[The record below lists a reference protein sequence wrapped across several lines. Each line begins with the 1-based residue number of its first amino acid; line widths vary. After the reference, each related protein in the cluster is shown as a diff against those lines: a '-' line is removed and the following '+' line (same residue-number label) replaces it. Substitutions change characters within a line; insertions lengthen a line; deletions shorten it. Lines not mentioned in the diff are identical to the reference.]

1 MNSKWHIL
9 GAGAVGSLWGCHLSS
24 SGFDVCLILRDADKL
39 ALFEKENVLSLQ
51 QDEQI
56 HSFPA
61 SAELTTSPEPIHQL
75 LITTKSIDTQEAVN
89 AIRDRLV
96 STPRIIILQNGMGSQ
111 QWLSEQFPNAEI
123 AWGSTTDGV
132 WLKAPFKAV
141 HAGKGVTY
149 LGSPDQTFP
158 WLSSLRN
165 GLLAVEEDNKITE
178 TLWRKL
184 AINCA
189 INPLTAIYQ
198 CKNGELCRNP
208 EYYAEMKKIC
218 TEVEKVIDALGLPL
232 FNQPLIEQ
240 AAKVAE
246 LTGNNSSSMM
256 LDAQHQRKTEI
267 DSITGF
273 LCKTAQKLGIKTP
286 TNHKYWQLIKDGHPP
301 LS

>member
-24 SGFDVCLILRDADKL
+24 SGFDVCLILRDAEKL
-39 ALFEKENVLSLQ
+39 ALFEKENALSLQ
-51 QDEQI
+51 QDEQT

-61 SAELTTSPEPIHQL
+61 SAELITSPEPIHQL
-75 LITTKSIDTQEAVN
+75 LITTKSIDTQAAVN
-89 AIRDRLV
+89 AIRSRLV
-96 STPRIIILQNGMGSQ
+96 EKPRIIILQNGMGSQ
-111 QWLSEQFPNAEI
+111 QWLSEEFPNAEI

-132 WLKAPFKAV
+132 WLKKPFNAV
-141 HAGKGVTY
+141 HAGKGVTF
-149 LGSPDQTFP
+149 LGSPDQSLS
-158 WLSSLRN
+158 WLSALTQ
-165 GLLAVEEDNKITE
+165 GLLLVEADKNITE

-208 EYYAEMKKIC
+208 EYYAEMEKIC
-218 TEVEKVIDALGLPL
+218 AEVEEVINALGLSL
-232 FNQPLIEQ
+232 FDKPLIEQ

-256 LDAQHQRKTEI
+256 LDAQFQRKTEI
-267 DSITGF
+267 DAINGF

-286 TNHKYWQLIKDGHPP
+286 TNHQYWQLIKRAHPP